1 MALYVVL
8 ALAQAVILFLA
19 LAVVLFVVSL
29 LSLVLLWVLTSSVPP
44 ALALE
49 LVLSAV
55 SLPSEPHCAPGS
67 VAAPG
72 TLRPPRIQL
81 LSCPSLELTWEL
93 LQPFQ
98 QGLKVLTAASLASE
112 QADSVPAA
120 VLLAAPAP
128 PALSLASVLL
138 QG

>member
-1 MALYVVL
+1 MALYFDL
-8 ALAQAVILFLA
+8 ALAQALILFLA
-19 LAVVLFVVSL
+19 LAVVLFVAFL
-29 LSLVLLWVLTSSVPP
+29 LSLVLLWVLTSVPP

-49 LVLSAV
+49 LVLIAV
-55 SLPSEPHCAPGS
+55 SLPSEPHFAPGS

-72 TLRPPRIQL
+72 TRRPPRIQL

-93 LQPFQ
+93 LQPLQ

-120 VLLAAPAP
+120 FLLVAPAAPALC
-128 PALSLASVLL
+128 LSSVLL